1 MYKKITNLVFVLIF
15 ILTCTIPLLFSNLVQ
30 GTPSIAENRMLHGI
44 AKVFKW
50 DGSFNKEVLNEF
62 DGWIDDNIG
71 FRSKIVE
78 WNAKIQ
84 YYVFD
89 RLTHNSTMSIGPKGI
104 LNTGSEKE
112 FMQYQHL
119 DLKSEEELLA
129 IADSFQKV
137 SNYLEENGIQYYYMP
152 LYEKYS
158 IYPEH
163 MPKYI
168 IQYGDVSRIDQIV
181 DVLDTKTNINIVLLK
196 DKLIEAKKEYEPY
209 CEYGDPG
216 HWTQRGSYIGYCEL
230 MKLINQNGNNYP
242 ILQEEDFNITITDQG
257 ANMFGDIHVP
267 DYFEDFDIKEKYAV
281 ESTEGKGIY
290 EEDIKIRYLKNDKVG
305 NKTRTLIIADSY
317 IEMYLLDEFSET
329 FHEVIWVHADKVEAF
344 KEYVEYFQPDIV
356 IHENAECTERYGMII
371 EMSKTL

>member
-1 MYKKITNLVFVLIF
+1 MYKKITNLIFVLVF

-62 DGWIDDNIG
+62 NGWIDDNIG
-71 FRSKIVE
+71 FRSEIVE

-84 YYVFD
+84 YYVFE
-89 RLTHNSTMSIGPKGI
+89 RLTHNSTMSIGPNGI
-104 LNTGSEKE
+104 LNTGSEAE
-112 FMQYQHL
+112 FRQYQHL
-119 DLKSEEELLA
+119 DLKSEEELNA
-129 IADSFQKV
+129 IAESFQNI
-137 SNYLEENGIQYYYMP
+137 SDYLEDKGIQYYYMP

-163 MPKYI
+163 MPEYI

-181 DVLDTKTNINIVLLK
+181 DVLDTKTDINIVLLK
-196 DKLIEAKKEYEPY
+196 DKLIEAKEKYEPY

-242 ILQEEDFNITITDQG
+242 ILEEEDFNITITDQG

-267 DYFEDFDIKEKYAV
+267 DYFEDFDIREKYAV

-290 EEDIKIRYLKNDKVG
+290 EEDIKIRYFKNDKVD

-344 KEYVEYFQPDIV
+344 KEYVEYFQPDMV

-371 EMSKTL
+371 DMSKTL